1 MVQLQILSG
10 SSAGVAW
17 DARRFPV
24 RVGRAAGNDLQ
35 VAEAG
40 VWDQHFQV
48 ALDSA
53 EGFVLTVFPGAL
65 VTVNQ
70 TSVSTHRL
78 RNGDVI
84 VAGSAQLCFRLS
96 ETRQRGLRFREGLV
110 WAMVFGVLLG
120 EATLIGWLLR

>member
-10 SSAGVAW
+10 RSAGVSW

-35 VAEAG
+35 LAEAG

-48 ALDSA
+48 ALNSA
-53 EGFVLTVFPGAL
+53 EGFVLTVFPGAI

-70 TSVSTHRL
+70 SSVSTQRL

-96 ETRQRGLRFREGLV
+96 GTRQRGLRFREGLV
-110 WAMVFGVLLG
+110 WAMVLAVILG